1 MVDLK
6 LRSKIAC
13 SLDGKISSHKGV
25 RSKIT
30 NVLSNKIVHLI
41 RSQHDAIL
49 IGSNTLRVDNPKLNC
64 RLSGLEKQSP
74 LRVILAS
81 KLNFN
86 DDLEILKNCTAQK
99 TIFFTKETNQ
109 RKISF
114 FTKKGVEVITFTK
127 KDLTLKQSSKNL
139 QV

>member
-1 MVDLK
+1 M
-6 LRSKIAC
+6 
-13 SLDGKISSHKGV
+13 
-25 RSKIT
+25 
-30 NVLSNKIVHLI
+30 LSNKIVHLI

-99 TIFFTKETNQ
+99 NNFFTKETNQ

-114 FTKKGVEVITFTK
+114 FTKKGVEVITLKK

>member
-1 MVDLK
+1 MVDPKITL
-6 LRSKIAC
+6 KIAC

>member
-1 MVDLK
+1 M
-6 LRSKIAC
+6 
-13 SLDGKISSHKGV
+13 
-25 RSKIT
+25 
-30 NVLSNKIVHLI
+30 LSNKIVHLI

-109 RKISF
+109 
-114 FTKKGVEVITFTK
+114 KGK
-127 KDLTLKQSSKNL
+127 
-139 QV
+139 